1 MYWAPGLCDIW
12 GVALFNGAA
21 QVPPS
26 GDPACALLSQEGTR
40 LLLPNPWSVLFGLT
54 RRGGTHCP
62 RTRGTPR
69 QRRCWRRPTV
79 ALCRSPGLRGTRT
92 YRCTARSKAPTRTP
106 AIKENTKAC
115 SWGPSKGFL
124 RKETRACW
132 QTGRGPRRRPR
143 PQRQPSMNME
153 WTLPRHRPRAPAYT
167 MAFRVLLPQRTH
179 NGLGNRRTTPSP
191 RGKLPGSP
199 KPPGTWACT
208 AHPEALSPA
217 RCPSLEASS
226 GLITGPGGRPQGGP
240 LAMSRAGLTHWQ
252 GLWEMSLAVGT
263 WSCPSK
269 KKSLSRAGC
278 SQFRRK
284 ERCPVRAARSAHTE
298 DIASLPGSPEAHSSG
313 RSRRTP
319 AQPLEPGSQFET
331 YNRDPGQRNA

>member
-12 GVALFNGAA
+12 GIALFNGAA

-92 YRCTARSKAPTRTP
+92 YRCTARSKPSTRTP

-115 SWGPSKGFL
+115 SWGLSKSFL

-167 MAFRVLLPQRTH
+167 MAFRVLLPKRTH

-217 RCPSLEASS
+217 RGPSLEASS
-226 GLITGPGGRPQGGP
+226 GLITGPGGRATGRTPRCEQSW
-240 LAMSRAGLTHWQ
+240 AS
-252 GLWEMSLAVGT
+252 SLAGIVGNEPR
-263 WSCPSK
+263 SGHVVLSFK
-269 KKSLSRAGC
+269 KEELVQSRLLPVQEERALSGPC
-278 SQFRRK
+278 SPL
-284 ERCPVRAARSAHTE
+284 C
-298 DIASLPGSPEAHSSG
+298 
-313 RSRRTP
+313 SRRRHCFI
-319 AQPLEPGSQFET
+319 AREPRGSFLRAVQGDTCSAPRTRE
-331 YNRDPGQRNA
+331 PV